1 MADMDGYLYKFEI
14 YQGKKQEQNTEDA
27 PKYFCLGD
35 EVVDKMTKNL
45 AEKYHEV
52 YVDNF
57 FT

>member
-1 MADMDGYLYKFEI
+1 MADMDVYLYKFEI
-14 YQGKKQEQNTEDA
+14 CQGKNQEQNTEDA
-27 PKYFCLGD
+27 PNYFSLGD
-35 EVVDKMTKNL
+35 EVVYKLTKNL